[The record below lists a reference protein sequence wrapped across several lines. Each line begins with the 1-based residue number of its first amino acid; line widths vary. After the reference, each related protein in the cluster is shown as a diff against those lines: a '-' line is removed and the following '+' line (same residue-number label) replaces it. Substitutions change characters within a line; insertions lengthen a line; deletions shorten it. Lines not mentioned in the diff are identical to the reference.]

1 MSELTIDEQYAAEL
15 KQSDIDHH
23 VPTAGAMTNHILSN
37 LMVAYVKLTQVKWYV
52 KGPQSLALRT
62 AYQRL
67 LDQNVRQFAELGELL
82 LDENQ
87 KPSST
92 TAELTK
98 YSMLEEN
105 GAFKYQSADEL
116 VAATIKDFDTENL
129 FVDRAIK
136 LAEKETRP
144 ALAAWLVLIVAVT
157 IAIFG
162 NYKLILVTMLELVWM
177 KKMRMTTIR
186 SLSMKN

>member
-1 MSELTIDEQYAAEL
+1 MSELTIEDQYAAEL
-15 KQSDIDHH
+15 KQSDVDHH
-23 VPTAGAMTNHILSN
+23 TPTAGAMTNHILSN
-37 LMVAYVKLTQVKWYV
+37 LLVAAVKLSQTKWYV
-52 KGPQSLALRT
+52 KGPQSFSLR
-62 AYQRL
+62 AEYQRL
-67 LDQNVRQFAELGELL
+67 IEQNNRQFSELGDLL

-92 TAELTK
+92 TAELVK

-105 GAFKYQSADEL
+105 GAFKYQDADTM

-144 ALAAWLVLIVAVT
+144 ALAAWLTNYRGTNNRNIRELQAYL
-157 IAIFG
+157 G
-162 NYKLILVTMLELVWM
+162 NDARTGLDEEDEDDDD
-177 KKMRMTTIR
+177 
-186 SLSMKN
+186 

>member
-1 MSELTIDEQYAAEL
+1 MSELTIEDQYAAEL

-37 LMVAYVKLTQVKWYV
+37 LMVEYVKLNQVRWYV
-52 KGPQSLALRT
+52 KGANSFGLRDEYARLIALNT
-62 AYQRL
+62 K
-67 LDQNVRQFAELGELL
+67 NFAELADLL
-82 LDENQ
+82 LDEAQ

-105 GAFKYQSADEL
+105 GAFKYNDADTL

-136 LAEKETRP
+136 LAEKESRP
-144 ALAAWLVLIVAVT
+144 ALAAWLV
-157 IAIFG
+157 G
-162 NYKLILVTMLELVWM
+162 YRGSNN
-177 KKMRMTTIR
+177 RNIR
-186 SLSMKN
+186 QLQAFLGQDARDGLDEEDDDDED

>member
-82 LDENQ
+82 L
-87 KPSST
+87 
-92 TAELTK
+92 
-98 YSMLEEN
+98 
-105 GAFKYQSADEL
+105 
-116 VAATIKDFDTENL
+116 VDTENL

-136 LAEKETRP
+136 LAEKENRP
-144 ALAAWLVLIVAVT
+144 ALAAWLVAYRGSNNRNIRELQVYL
-157 IAIFG
+157 G
-162 NYKLILVTMLELVWM
+162 NDARTGLDEEDEDDDD
-177 KKMRMTTIR
+177 
-186 SLSMKN
+186 

>member
-1 MSELTIDEQYAAEL
+1 MSELSIKERYTEEL

-52 KGPQSLALRT
+52 KGPQTFMLREV
-62 AYQRL
+62 YQQL
-67 LDQNVRQFAELGELL
+67 LDQNVRQFSELGELL
-82 LDENQ
+82 LDEGQ

-98 YSMLEEN
+98 YAMLTED
-105 GAFKYQSADEL
+105 GAFKYQDAATL
-116 VAATIKDFDTENL
+116 VTATIKDFDTANL

-136 LAEKETRP
+136 LAEKEERP
-144 ALAAWLVLIVAVT
+144 VLADWLITYRGSNNRHIRELQAYLGNE
-157 IAIFG
+157 ARFG
-162 NYKLILVTMLELVWM
+162 LDEEDDDEA
-177 KKMRMTTIR
+177 
-186 SLSMKN
+186 

>member
-1 MSELTIDEQYAAEL
+1 MSELSVEERYVAEL

-52 KGPQSLALRT
+52 KGPQTFILRE
-62 AYQRL
+62 AYQQL
-67 LDQNVRQFAELGELL
+67 LDQNMQQFAELGELL
-82 LDENQ
+82 LDEGQ

-98 YSMLEEN
+98 YAMLTED
-105 GAFKYQSADEL
+105 GAFKYHDAATL
-116 VAATIKDFDTENL
+116 VTATIKDFDTANL

-136 LAEKETRP
+136 LAEKEERP
-144 ALAAWLVLIVAVT
+144 VLAAWLIDYRGSNNRHIRELQAYLGNE
-157 IAIFG
+157 ARFG
-162 NYKLILVTMLELVWM
+162 LDEEDDDED
-177 KKMRMTTIR
+177 
-186 SLSMKN
+186 

>member
-136 LAEKETRP
+136 LAEKENRP
-144 ALAAWLVLIVAVT
+144 ALAAWLVAYRGSNNRNIRELQAYL
-157 IAIFG
+157 G
-162 NYKLILVTMLELVWM
+162 NDARTGLDEEDEDDDD
-177 KKMRMTTIR
+177 
-186 SLSMKN
+186 

>member
-1 MSELTIDEQYAAEL
+1 MSELTIEDQYAAEL

-23 VPTAGAMTNHILSN
+23 IPTAGAMTNHILSN
-37 LMVAYVKLTQVKWYV
+37 LMVEYIKLNQAKWYV
-52 KGPQSLALRT
+52 KGTDYFSLQTVYAQLLTANVAHFAALG
-62 AYQRL
+62 
-67 LDQNVRQFAELGELL
+67 DLL

-105 GAFKYQSADEL
+105 GAFKYNDATTM

-136 LAEKETRP
+136 LAEKEERP
-144 ALAAWLVLIVAVT
+144 ALAAWLADYRGSNNRSIRQLQAFV
-157 IAIFG
+157 G
-162 NYKLILVTMLELVWM
+162 NDARTGLDEEDDDDDED
-177 KKMRMTTIR
+177 
-186 SLSMKN
+186 

>member
-1 MSELTIDEQYAAEL
+1 MSELTIEDQYAAEL

-37 LMVAYVKLTQVKWYV
+37 LMVEYVKLNQVKWYV
-52 KGPQSLALRT
+52 KGANYFGLQAE
-62 AYQRL
+62 YDRL
-67 LDQNVRQFAELGELL
+67 LQENTAHFAELGDLL
-82 LDENQ
+82 LDEAQ

-105 GAFKYQSADEL
+105 GAFKYNDADTL

-136 LAEKETRP
+136 LAEKEERP
-144 ALAAWLVLIVAVT
+144 ALAAWLVGYRGSNNRNIRQLQAFV
-157 IAIFG
+157 G
-162 NYKLILVTMLELVWM
+162 NEARTGLDEEDDDDDED
-177 KKMRMTTIR
+177 
-186 SLSMKN
+186 

>member
-1 MSELTIDEQYAAEL
+1 MSELTIEEQYQAEL

-37 LMVAYVKLTQVKWYV
+37 LMVAYVKLGQAKWYV
-52 KGPQSLALRT
+52 KGPQSFNLRGEF
-62 AYQRL
+62 QRL
-67 LDQNVRQFAELGELL
+67 LDQNVRQFAELGDLL

-92 TAELTK
+92 TAELIK

-105 GAFKYQSADEL
+105 GAFKYQDAATT
-116 VAATIKDFDTENL
+116 VAAIVKDYDTENL

-136 LAEKETRP
+136 LAEKEERP
-144 ALAAWLVLIVAVT
+144 ALAAWLADYRGSNNRNIRELQAYL
-157 IAIFG
+157 G
-162 NYKLILVTMLELVWM
+162 NDARTGLDEEDDDDDED
-177 KKMRMTTIR
+177 
-186 SLSMKN
+186 

>member
-1 MSELTIDEQYAAEL
+1 MSELTIEDQYAAEL

-37 LMVAYVKLTQVKWYV
+37 LMVEYVKLNQVKWYV
-52 KGPQSLALRT
+52 KGANSFSLRNEYARLIALNT
-62 AYQRL
+62 K
-67 LDQNVRQFAELGELL
+67 NFAELADLL
-82 LDENQ
+82 LDEAQ

-105 GAFKYQSADEL
+105 GAFKYNDADTL

-136 LAEKETRP
+136 LAEKESRP
-144 ALAAWLVLIVAVT
+144 ALAAWLV
-157 IAIFG
+157 G
-162 NYKLILVTMLELVWM
+162 YRGSNN
-177 KKMRMTTIR
+177 RNIR
-186 SLSMKN
+186 QLQAFLGQDARDGLDEEDDDDED

>member
-92 TAELTK
+92 TAELT
-98 YSMLEEN
+98 
-105 GAFKYQSADEL
+105 
-116 VAATIKDFDTENL
+116 
-129 FVDRAIK
+129 
-136 LAEKETRP
+136 
-144 ALAAWLVLIVAVT
+144 
-157 IAIFG
+157 
-162 NYKLILVTMLELVWM
+162 
-177 KKMRMTTIR
+177 
-186 SLSMKN
+186 

>member
-23 VPTAGAMTNHILSN
+23 VPTAGAMTKHILSN

-105 GAFKYQSADEL
+105 GAFKYQSVDEL

-136 LAEKETRP
+136 LAEKENRP
-144 ALAAWLVLIVAVT
+144 ALA
-157 IAIFG
+157 
-162 NYKLILVTMLELVWM
+162 
-177 KKMRMTTIR
+177 
-186 SLSMKN
+186 